1 MKLMESK
8 YVCKHFKIFIFRFIL
23 DGVELK
29 LFSDMD
35 EVLSSPV
42 RDLNHGLAKLT
53 AGETMLQME
62 YCSDG
67 SLEVKASLQS
77 LLVEDIRPDP
87 GIVIKR

>member
-1 MKLMESK
+1 MVEKMSPQILTA
-8 YVCKHFKIFIFRFIL
+8 FFAFRFIL
-23 DGVELK
+23 DGIELK

-35 EVLSSPV
+35 EILSSPV

-53 AGETMLQME
+53 AGEAMLQME
-62 YCSDG
+62 YSSDG